1 MLTLRMGNVF
11 ASVHTPSITGSVTG
25 TPRRTG
31 FGQYVKE
38 RSPMALNKTAIN
50 GRKAEPQAI
59 DYAYHVVY
67 GPGCRS
73 DVTDNE
79 RNDEELEEVNSIV

>member
-1 MLTLRMGNVF
+1 
-11 ASVHTPSITGSVTG
+11 
-25 TPRRTG
+25 
-31 FGQYVKE
+31 
-38 RSPMALNKTAIN
+38 MALNKTAIN